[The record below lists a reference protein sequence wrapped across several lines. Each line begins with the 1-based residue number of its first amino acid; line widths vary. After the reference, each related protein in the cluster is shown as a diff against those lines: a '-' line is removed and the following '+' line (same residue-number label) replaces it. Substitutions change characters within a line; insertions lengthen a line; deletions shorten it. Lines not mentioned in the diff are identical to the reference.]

1 MDLQKIDDL
10 GVKSLKNW
18 KFRGM
23 WICKKIG
30 DLGIKVLRGESL
42 EGYGFAKKLMI

>member
-1 MDLQKIDDL
+1 M
-10 GVKSLKNW
+10 KNW

-23 WICKKIG
+23 WICKKID

-42 EGYGFAKKLMI
+42 EGYGFAKNWWFRSKEFEKLKV